1 MVDYQLEAIHNS
13 PASTAI
19 DALIREHLNLPELF
33 GKSNPSIKKLKIV
46 RNILVNFAVMQTQ
59 GYELLVFPMGRRNF
73 VKSRY
78 LPEYYTP
85 KLAVAVVRLMEKLGL
100 IYAHPSGNQLIRIP
114 NSFGGGG
121 TCIIPQAVR
130 LELLMGVE
138 FPEAILKESIHRPKA
153 EIVILKSQK
162 LTTVYAE
169 DKINYTDSSN
179 LGKEVASIHRPI
191 LRNINSFL
199 SEHDII
205 YSGEKRCNRT
215 NISYHRVFNNSSL
228 RFGGRYFGHYIQT
241 LPKAERQHI
250 TIDGQSI
257 SNVDFS
263 GMHYNL
269 LRFKDGKTTDME
281 GDPFTIAGYEN
292 YRDEFKMLAYILLN
306 ASKSISHP
314 PEDLQLKLLAKGWDK
329 SFPAFKKILL
339 DQCPLIAKYQGQA
352 IGLELMNLESQ
363 IITKAMQYLIEVHKC
378 GFVCMH
384 DSLLVP
390 RDKSMGAQAVMT
402 RAFKEATGFYPHI
415 KITYH

>member
-13 PASTAI
+13 PASRAI
-19 DALIREHLNLPELF
+19 EALIQRYLNLPELF
-33 GKSNPSIKKLKIV
+33 GKSNPCIKKLKIV

-85 KLAVAVVRLMEKLGL
+85 KLAVAVVRLMEKLGF
-100 IYAHPSGNQLIRIP
+100 IYTHPSGNQLIRIP

-130 LELLMGVE
+130 LELLMDIE
-138 FPEAILKESIHRPKA
+138 FPDAILKESIHRPKA

-162 LTTVYAE
+162 LTAIYAE
-169 DKINYTDSSN
+169 DKIDYSDSSN
-179 LGKEVASIHRPI
+179 LGKEVANIHRPI
-191 LRNINSFL
+191 LRKINSFL
-199 SEHDII
+199 IEHEIT
-205 YSGEKRCNRT
+205 YSGDKRCNRT

-228 RFGGRYFGHYIQT
+228 RYGGRYFGHYIQT
-241 LPKAERQHI
+241 LPKTERHLI

-257 SNVDFS
+257 SNVDYS

-269 LRFKDGKTTDME
+269 LRFKDGETTDMDE
-281 GDPFTIAGYEN
+281 DPFTIAEYEN
-292 YRDEFKMLAYILLN
+292 YRDEFKMLAYVLLN
-306 ASKSISHP
+306 ASKTISHP

-329 SFPAFKKILL
+329 SFPTFKKILL
-339 DQCPLIAKYQGQA
+339 DHCPLIAKYQGQG

-363 IITKAMQYLIEVHKC
+363 IITKAMEYLIEVHKC

-384 DSLLVP
+384 DALLVP
-390 RDKSMGAQAVMT
+390 TDKTMCAKAVMT

-415 KITYH
+415 KITQH